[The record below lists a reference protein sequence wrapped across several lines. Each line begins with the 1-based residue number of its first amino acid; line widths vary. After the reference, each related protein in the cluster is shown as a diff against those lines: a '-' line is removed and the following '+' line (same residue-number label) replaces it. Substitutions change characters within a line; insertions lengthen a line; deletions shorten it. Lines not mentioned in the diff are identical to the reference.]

1 MEERCYI
8 IFPALT
14 QVLKAEK
21 LLSAVKA
28 EFWVVPI
35 PREISS
41 DCGMCIMCLPDKLGN
56 IKEALT
62 KHGIQSEQTFVLKKK
77 RLNLFTS

>member
-8 IFPALT
+8 TFPALT

-21 LLSAVKA
+21 LLSALEVK
-28 EFWVVPI
+28 FCVVPI

-41 DCGMCIMCLPDKLGN
+41 DCGMCIMCFPDKLAVISKVLSANN
-56 IKEALT
+56 IE
-62 KHGIQSEQTFVLKKK
+62 HEEIFIIKKK
-77 RLNLFTS
+77 KLNFFNS